1 MLVDI
6 ECGMAEVLE
15 VPTITLLRRVRAGDA
30 QARELLMRR
39 YLPALRRWAHGRMPA
54 YARDLDDTDDLVQ
67 VTLLRSLQH
76 LNEFE
81 AERPGAFLAY
91 LRQTLLNEIRDQLRR
106 HVRRPFHEAIDEALP
121 DADLPTPLERISGS
135 ERLRAYETALA
146 KLPARQQELLVMRL
160 EFGMSFADIAAETG
174 STQGA
179 ARIMVWRALQEMA
192 RSVLDEQD

>member
-6 ECGMAEVLE
+6 ECGMAAVLE

-106 HVRRPFHEAIDEALP
+106 HVRRPFHEAIDETLP